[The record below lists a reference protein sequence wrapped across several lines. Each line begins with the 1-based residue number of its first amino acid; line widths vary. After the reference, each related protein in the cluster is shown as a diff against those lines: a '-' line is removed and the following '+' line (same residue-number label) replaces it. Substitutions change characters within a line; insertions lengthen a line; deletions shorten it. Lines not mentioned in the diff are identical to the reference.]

1 MADIGVLG
9 RVLTVDAGVF
19 IKLEVV
25 FALLRGVLVL
35 GGTGEVNTEW
45 IFDRE

>member
-9 RVLTVDAGVF
+9 TVLTVDAGVF

-35 GGTGEVNTEW
+35 GGAGDVNTEW